1 VKAHTIVK
9 SSMVTKAQTAAAIA
23 ARGKSNRRVVITAQS
38 VDGTVE
44 RARGPLMAT
53 SDPADR
59 AHAHFDAHGW
69 LVPAAD
75 EDGRAVPNLGAR
87 ARRYHPSQMV
97 TGKDGRSVAW
107 DSAYDGWDELRREIE
122 SAGIRLS
129 APTMTLAV
137 MVGTLR
143 VGPREAR
150 MLERARRDGFSLRRG
165 DGGGN
170 GGGGDGGVRLRD
182 VLEQHTKQKMTMAE
196 KSLRTAGTLL
206 LRQSREK
213 RGLDG
218 R

>member
-1 VKAHTIVK
+1 MTARG
-9 SSMVTKAQTAAAIA
+9 QTAKTVAVVVGPGGGGGVG

-137 MVGTLR
+137 AVGTLR

-165 DGGGN
+165 DGGG
-170 GGGGDGGVRLRD
+170 DGGVRLRD
-182 VLEQHTKQKMTMAE
+182 VLEQRTKQKMTMAE

>member
-1 VKAHTIVK
+1 
-9 SSMVTKAQTAAAIA
+9 MVTKRQTAKTVAVVVGPGGGVGGGVG

-150 MLERARRDGFSLRRG
+150 MLSRFRQDDGSV
-165 DGGGN
+165 
-170 GGGGDGGVRLRD
+170 GGGGGLRLRNMI
-182 VLEQHTKQKMTMAE
+182 EQRTRQKLTTTE
-196 KSLRTAGTLL
+196 KSLRTAGSRL
-206 LRQSREK
+206 LREAREK
-213 RGLDG
+213 RGL
-218 R
+218 

>member
-1 VKAHTIVK
+1 
-9 SSMVTKAQTAAAIA
+9 MVTKAQTAAAIA

-196 KSLRTAGTLL
+196 KSLRTSGTLL